1 MNAEI
6 KESIKYGLI
15 VLGILIIALL
25 FLWYTQPNGTLLP
38 DVYSVM

>member
-1 MNAEI
+1 MNTEF

-25 FLWYTQPNGTLLP
+25 VLWYTQPNGTLLP